1 MYKGTI
7 MKIIKTN
14 LDHDQLIKL
23 GILSSN
29 IGLLDLVHPS
39 QHDETAI
46 RTIEKEC
53 SSNYVYYG
61 DYFYAKSDTEIVL

>member
-1 MYKGTI
+1 

-14 LDHDQLIKL
+14 LDHQQLIDL

-29 IGLLDLVHPS
+29 IRPLNLVHHS
-39 QHDETAI
+39 QHDEMAV

-61 DYFYAKSDTEIVL
+61 DYFYATSDTEIAL

>member
-1 MYKGTI
+1 

-14 LDHDQLIKL
+14 LNHQQLIDL
-23 GILSSN
+23 GIPSSN
-29 IGLLDLVHPS
+29 IGPLDLVHHS
-39 QHDETAI
+39 QHDDMAI

-61 DYFYAKSDTEIVL
+61 DYFYAYSDTEIPLK